1 MSSLLI
7 AGDHSGENSY
17 SADTELSQIAILDFM
32 SFPLAFGK
40 FELKSRHKNTK
51 FTTGVCFQFPL
62 ANEEKTTFA
71 SQCSFMTRKTKY
83 ITGNDTKKRCTI
95 KLPLHK

>member
-1 MSSLLI
+1 MPWC
-7 AGDHSGENSY
+7 
-17 SADTELSQIAILDFM
+17 T
-32 SFPLAFGK
+32 LAFGK
-40 FELKSRHKNTK
+40 FKLKSRHKNTK